1 MRIRSDKEIN
11 ISEESKLIASASDA
25 FAHPLRVELFRYV
38 YKENMQRKGVCTKEL
53 VAHFG
58 YSQSTISQH
67 MKKLLISGL
76 LEGKRENSFLYYYV
90 NLGTLS
96 KFLNAVKKLNS

>member
-1 MRIRSDKEIN
+1 MRIRTESKFEV
-11 ISEESKLIASASDA
+11 SEDAKLIASASDA
-25 FAHPLRVELFRYV
+25 LAHPLRVELFRYV
-38 YKENMQRKGVCTKEL
+38 YKENMQRRGVCTKEL

-58 YSQSTISQH
+58 YSQSTVSQH

-76 LEGKRENSFLYYYV
+76 LEGKRENSFLFYYV

-96 KFLNAVKKLNS
+96 KYLDAVKKLNS